1 MTQVVLNRFW
11 VVHPRA
17 NSQSCKYRRWEKWHL
32 PGTLISPLL
41 RWNVALNHPDIFLRV
56 DRLAIAP
63 LAWRAVQ
70 RDEAIITQ
78 EQEDVFPYYYLLLE
92 GKLDDF
98 DGDLLELCLQALPNW
113 WLLSPTFTHPDL
125 SSSITTWTLLSLH
138 LLAISTKW
146 LQRKPPQW
154 GRVVHSVV
162 GCGVA

>member
-1 MTQVVLNRFW
+1 M
-11 VVHPRA
+11 
-17 NSQSCKYRRWEKWHL
+17 
-32 PGTLISPLL
+32 
-41 RWNVALNHPDIFLRV
+41 

-138 LLAISTKW
+138 LLAISTK
-146 LQRKPPQW
+146 
-154 GRVVHSVV
+154 
-162 GCGVA
+162 